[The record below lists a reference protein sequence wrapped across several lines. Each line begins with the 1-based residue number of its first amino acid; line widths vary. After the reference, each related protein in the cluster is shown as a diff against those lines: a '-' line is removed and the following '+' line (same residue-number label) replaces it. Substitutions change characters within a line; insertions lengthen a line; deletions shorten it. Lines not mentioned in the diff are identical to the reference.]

1 MRNGQQIGWKAV
13 SKTGVVAAGGA
24 KAVAA
29 GIEILEAG
37 GNAADAAAGTIL
49 ALNVTDHGA
58 CSIGGEVP
66 LLIFHAEKQ
75 EVKSLSGQGRAPLSQ
90 AAIDWYMEN
99 GIPNADI
106 KMAPVPSVVDLCT
119 TTLKLYGTM
128 KFEEIVA
135 PTLALLDAGKA
146 EWHPDLAIT
155 LRRMVEEEQKT
166 SGSREQK
173 VQAASDRFYGRNGVH
188 SDIADELEAF
198 YIENG
203 GFLRKSDLAA
213 HVTLIEDPVTVEYRG
228 YTVCKCGPWTQGPYL
243 CQALRLLE
251 GFDLKAMRHF
261 SADYVHVVTEALKL
275 AMADRDEYYA
285 DPEFVDVPMAALLS
299 DAYTDIR
306 RPLID
311 MKKASQE
318 AQPGDVEN
326 MKPLKADGV
335 FRPGVSGTTTCVV
348 ADRWGNV
355 VSATPSANVYH
366 AGGTGTTGVSY
377 GNRLR
382 SLNTTPGHP
391 NCIAPGKRPRITLTP
406 TLVLKDG
413 TPILAISVAGGDLQ
427 DQATMNLLL
436 NFVEFGMQPEDA
448 VTAPRFATAHHED
461 SFDPNPNRAQTF
473 GQVGL
478 LTINDSVSEEVR
490 AELGGRGHKVRAQ
503 AGAIAAPSMLFVD
516 KDSGTFYAAGDPAAG
531 RHAAG
536 LDEE

>member
-49 ALNVTDHGA
+49 ALNITDHGA

-66 LLIFHAEKQ
+66 LLIFDAEKQ

-90 AAIDWYMEN
+90 DAIDWYMEN

-128 KFEEIVA
+128 TFEEIIA

-146 EWHPDLAIT
+146 EWHSDLAVT
-155 LRRMVEEEQKT
+155 LRRMVEEERKT

-173 VQAASDRFYGRNGVH
+173 VQAANDRFYGRNGAH

-198 YIENG
+198 YIKNG
-203 GFLRKSDLAA
+203 GFLRKKDLAA
-213 HVTLIEDPVTVEYRG
+213 HVTLIEDPVTVDYRG

-251 GFDLKAMRHF
+251 GFDLKAMGQF

-285 DPEFVDVPMAALLS
+285 DPEFVDVPMAKLLS
-299 DAYTDIR
+299 DAYTEIR

-311 MKKASQE
+311 MKKASHE

-326 MKPLKADGV
+326 MKPLKANGV
-335 FRPGVSGTTTCVV
+335 FRPGVGGTTTCVV

-366 AGGTGTTGVSY
+366 AGDTGTTGVSY

-391 NCIAPGKRPRITLTP
+391 NCIETGKRPRITLTP

-413 TPILAISVAGGDLQ
+413 APILAISVAGGDLQ

-436 NFVEFGMQPEDA
+436 NFVEFGMLPEDA
-448 VTAPRFATAHHED
+448 ATAPRFATAHHED
-461 SFDPNPNRAQTF
+461 SFDPNPNREQTF
-473 GQVGL
+473 GQVGS
-478 LTINDSVSEEVR
+478 LTINDSVSENVR
-490 AELGGRGHKVRAQ
+490 EELGNRGHQLRAHG
-503 AGAIAAPSMLFVD
+503 GAIAAPSMIHID

-536 LDEE
+536 LA